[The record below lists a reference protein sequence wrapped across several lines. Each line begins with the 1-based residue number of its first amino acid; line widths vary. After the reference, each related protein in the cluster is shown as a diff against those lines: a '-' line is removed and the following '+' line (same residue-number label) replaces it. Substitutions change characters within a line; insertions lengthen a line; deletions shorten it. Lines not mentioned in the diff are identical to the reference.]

1 MDKIFEHFTKN
12 IHRQQAHNYITDV
25 TLSIIRK
32 MQIKRTM
39 RYHYTPSRM
48 AQVNSNNNN
57 N

>member
-1 MDKIFEHFTKN
+1 MGKIFEHFTKN

-57 N
+57 